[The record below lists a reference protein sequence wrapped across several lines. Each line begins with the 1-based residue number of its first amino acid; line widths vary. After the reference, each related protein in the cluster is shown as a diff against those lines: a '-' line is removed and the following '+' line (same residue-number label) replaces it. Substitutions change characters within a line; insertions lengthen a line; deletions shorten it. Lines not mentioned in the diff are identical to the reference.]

1 MWSSTGS
8 ELFYSEPGN
17 RKMYVVTYSTHDNSF
32 AASQPRVWSDKDVVL
47 QQAPFLMPD
56 GKHFTAIVAPSEL
69 KTDRHADVMFLLN
82 FADELRRRLPAG
94 K

>member
-1 MWSSTGS
+1 
-8 ELFYSEPGN
+8 
-17 RKMYVVTYSTHDNSF
+17 
-32 AASQPRVWSDKDVVL
+32 
-47 QQAPFLMPD
+47 MPD

-69 KTDRHADVMFLLN
+69 KTERHSDVMFLLN